1 MRLSSV
7 PDAAAGWPGRSGL
20 LASLALALLLAPAG
34 AAAAEALSSGD
45 WLTQT
50 PGLAARV
57 WSEPLAVARELA
69 RLWQGLPAWPLTGLL
84 FLLLTLWSATGIP
97 GCSVLLLAIGA
108 RYGLELGTLLVTL
121 ATTLGAAAPFL
132 LSRHWLRERVQAR
145 HGALL
150 ARVDAV
156 LARHGPVALLA
167 LRLAPV
173 LPYQLLNPLMGL
185 SAMPLGR
192 YLLWTALGM
201 AASSAA
207 YVQLGLELGRAT
219 QLSDL
224 FAPGL
229 GLALAGLLFLSWGA
243 QRWWRR
249 AQQAL
254 PPSPRESS

>member
-1 MRLSSV
+1 MRPISLPHASASCLGCGM
-7 PDAAAGWPGRSGL
+7 AGL
-20 LASLALALLLAPAG
+20 LALLFAPSVLAAGGASSSDWLDQLPALLG
-34 AAAAEALSSGD
+34 RIGQD
-45 WLTQT
+45 
-50 PGLAARV
+50 
-57 WSEPLAVARELA
+57 PLGVARELA
-69 RLWQGLPAWPLTGLL
+69 ALWQGLPAWPLAGLL
-84 FLLLTLWSATGIP
+84 FGLLTLWSATGIP

-108 RYGLELGTLLVTL
+108 RYGLGVGTLLVTL

-132 LSRHWLRERVQAR
+132 LTRHCLRERVQAR
-145 HGALL
+145 HGARM

-156 LARHGPVALLA
+156 LQRHGPVALLA

-192 YLLWTALGM
+192 YLLWTAVGM

-207 YVQLGLELGRAT
+207 YVQMGCELGSARA
-219 QLSDL
+219 LRDL

-229 GLALAGLLFLSWGA
+229 GLALALLLVLSWGA
-243 QRWWRR
+243 QRWWQR

-254 PPSPRESS
+254 APRPEESS